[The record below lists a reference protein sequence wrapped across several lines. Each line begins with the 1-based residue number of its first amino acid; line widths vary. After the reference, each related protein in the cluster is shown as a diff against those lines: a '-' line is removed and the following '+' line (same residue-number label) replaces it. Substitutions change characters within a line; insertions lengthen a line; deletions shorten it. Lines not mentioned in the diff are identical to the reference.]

1 MSNKLSKINFNDYKP
16 LREVIFNNIREAII
30 LGELKPGER
39 LMEVQLAE
47 KMGVS
52 RTPIREAIRK
62 LELEG
67 LVVMVPR
74 KGAHVA
80 DLTKKDIID
89 VLEVRAVLDGLATQ
103 LAAER
108 ISDSEIKELNKITEQ
123 FSACVEKNNLQ
134 GIIKKDIEFHDLIYK
149 ASRNEKLYQINNNV
163 QEMIYRFRVIYL
175 KNYNPFRDVSKEH
188 SRIVEAIT
196 EHNPAEAQK
205 WAVMHIKN
213 QEYTIIKEL
222 KDSPS

>member
-1 MSNKLSKINFNDYKP
+1 MGNKLSKINLNDYKP
-16 LREVIFNNIREAII
+16 LREIIFNNIREAII

-74 KGAHVA
+74 KGAYVA

-108 ISDSEIKELNKITEQ
+108 ISDAELKELAKITEQ
-123 FSACVEKNNLQ
+123 FTTCVEKNNLQ
-134 GIIKKDIEFHDLIYK
+134 GIVKKDIEFHDIIYK
-149 ASRNEKLYQINNNV
+149 ASGNDKLIHINNNV

-175 KNYNPFRDVSKEH
+175 KNYNPFKDVSKEH
-188 SRIVEAIT
+188 GRILESIQ
-196 EHNPAEAQK
+196 EHNATEAQK
-205 WAVMHIKN
+205 WAIMHIKN

-222 KDSPS
+222 KDTK

>member
-1 MSNKLSKINFNDYKP
+1 MSSKITKIDINDYQP
-16 LREVIFNNIREAII
+16 LREVIFNSIREAII

-74 KGAHVA
+74 KGAYVA

-89 VLEVRAVLDGLATQ
+89 VLEVRAVMDGLATQ

-108 ISDSEIKELNKITEQ
+108 ITEAEIKELNKITEQ
-123 FSACVEKNNLQ
+123 FSVCVEKNNLQ

-149 ASRNEKLYQINNNV
+149 ASRNEKLFQINNNI

-188 SRIVEAIT
+188 TRIVEAIT
-196 EHNPAEAQK
+196 EHNSTEAQK

-222 KDSPS
+222 KDSNT

>member
-1 MSNKLSKINFNDYKP
+1 MSSKISKIDINDYQP
-16 LREVIFNNIREAII
+16 LREVIFNSIREAII

-74 KGAHVA
+74 KGAYVA

-89 VLEVRAVLDGLATQ
+89 VLEVRAVMDGLATQ

-108 ISDSEIKELNKITEQ
+108 ITESEIKELNKITEQ
-123 FSACVEKNNLQ
+123 FSLCVEKNNLQ

-149 ASRNEKLYQINNNV
+149 ASRNEKLSQINNNI
-163 QEMIYRFRVIYL
+163 QEMIYRFRVVYL

-196 EHNPAEAQK
+196 EHNSTEAQK

-222 KDSPS
+222 KDSTS